1 MTKEL
6 SPHAATAAAIRA
18 ELKTLGVKAKVK
30 SESFAGGNAVDV
42 YLEDVHPEKF
52 HSIQT
57 ICKKYQYGEFDGMT
71 DCYNYTNRNDSIPQ
85 VKYVCVSNKPSDKLS
100 ESIFW
105 GLKKEMPVM
114 LKGVDEYPAD
124 PWNFRFVLD
133 DGDHVNLS
141 TMIHRAFHNVDFWE
155 NHLSA

>member
-18 ELKTLGVKAKVK
+18 ELKKLGVKAKVK
-30 SESFAGGNAVDV
+30 SESFAGGNAVGI
-42 YLEDVHPEKF
+42 YLEDVHPEIAN
-52 HSIQT
+52 SIQT
-57 ICKKYQYGEFDGMT
+57 VARKHQYGEFDGMT
-71 DCYNYTNRNDSIPQ
+71 DCYNYTNRDDSIPQ
-85 VKYVCVSNKPSDKLS
+85 VKYVNVSNKPSEKLS

-124 PWNFRFVLD
+124 PWNFRLY
-133 DGDHVNLS
+133 
-141 TMIHRAFHNVDFWE
+141 
-155 NHLSA
+155 

>member
-1 MTKEL
+1 ML
-6 SPHAATAAAIRA
+6 YAATAAAIRE
-18 ELKTLGVKAKVK
+18 ELKKLGVKAKVK
-30 SESFAGGNAVDV
+30 SESFAGGDAVDV
-42 YLEDVHPEKF
+42 YLEDVHPERADAIK
-52 HSIQT
+52 T
-57 ICKKYQYGEFDGMT
+57 AVKKYQYGEFDGMT
-71 DCYNYTNRNDSIPQ
+71 DCYNYTNRDDSIPQ
-85 VKYVCVSNKPSDKLS
+85 VKYVKVSNKPSEKLS

-141 TMIHRAFHNVDFWE
+141 TMIHRAFHSVKFWDD
-155 NHLSA
+155 HLSA

>member
-1 MTKEL
+1 MAKEL
-6 SPHAATAAAIRA
+6 SPHAATAAAIRE
-18 ELKTLGVKAKVK
+18 ELKKLGVKAKVK
-30 SESFAGGNAVDV
+30 SESFAGGDAVDV
-42 YLEDVHPEKF
+42 YLEDVHPERADAIK
-52 HSIQT
+52 T
-57 ICKKYQYGEFDGMT
+57 AVKKYQYGEFDGMT
-71 DCYNYTNRNDSIPQ
+71 DCYNYTNRDDSIPQ
-85 VKYVCVSNKPSDKLS
+85 VKYVKVSNKPSEKLS

-141 TMIHRAFHNVDFWE
+141 TMIHRAFHSVKFWDD
-155 NHLSA
+155 HLSA